1 MKTVRIKIRADIFQE
16 TEKML
21 EKVGKPLN
29 DYVAEAV
36 DFYNKKQRRLWL
48 EKQFAHDASLI
59 DESSMEV
66 LREMENLDPHL
77 LDEWNDTTT
86 D

>member
-16 TEKML
+16 TGKML
-21 EKVGKPLN
+21 EKTDKSLN

-36 DFYNKKQRRLWL
+36 DFYNKHQRQLWL
-48 EKQFAHDASLI
+48 EKQFAYDASLI

-77 LDEWNDTTT
+77 LDEWDENEPI
-86 D
+86 